1 MTERQGDYLWD
12 RGGTPDPEVEEIEA
26 LLGRLAQTD
35 PPPPLNFAV
44 NVPPRR
50 RPIAAFVTLAAAAVI
65 VMSLVSVSWW
75 TMRHPAPGFAVLR
88 TAGTPRVGSVAVTHQ
103 AELHIG
109 SWLETPGDARA
120 MVDIGNIGRVDI
132 EPNSRIGAVSTKA
145 GDYRLHLSRG
155 TMHALIWAPPG
166 QFSVDTPSSTAIDL
180 GCAYT
185 LTVGDD
191 GDGLVRVTTGW
202 VGFEWQGRESFIPAG
217 AVCRTRRGLGP
228 GTPHFDDTTERFRAS
243 LDTIDFGDRSQAA
256 LKAMA
261 LDAVLADA
269 RPRDA
274 VSLWHLLTR
283 VDASSRDRVFNRL
296 AEFVPPPKEVTLD
309 GIRGGRRDML
319 DLWWNQL
326 GLDTASWWR
335 TWKQQWR
342 DKGDAR

>member
-12 RGGTPDPEVEEIEA
+12 RSGTPDPQVDELEA
-26 LLGRLAQTD
+26 LLGRLGQKN
-35 PPPPLNFAV
+35 PPPPFNF
-44 NVPPRR
+44 NVSAPPRR
-50 RPIAAFVTLAAAAVI
+50 RPMMGFVALATAAAI
-65 VMSLVSVSWW
+65 VTGMVGLTWW
-75 TMRHPAPGFAVLR
+75 NVQHPAPGFAVLR
-88 TAGTPRVGSVAVTHQ
+88 TAGTPRIGSTDVTHE
-103 AELHIG
+103 AELRIG
-109 SWLETPGDARA
+109 SWLDTPGDARA
-120 MVDIGNIGRVDI
+120 MIDIGGSGRVDV

-202 VGFEWQGRESFIPAG
+202 VGFEWQKRESFIPAG

-228 GTPHFDDTTERFRAS
+228 GTPHFDDTTERFRAG
-243 LDTIDFGDRSQAA
+243 LDTLDFADASQAA
-256 LKAMA
+256 LKAAA

-274 VSLWHLLTR
+274 MSLWHLLAR
-283 VDASSRDRVFNRL
+283 VDGPARDRVFARL
-296 AEFVPPPKEVTLD
+296 AELVPPPKDVTLD
-309 GIRGGRRDML
+309 GIRAGRQDML

-342 DKGDAR
+342 DKGDGR